1 MLNKLLSKFYNSFF
15 TNYRRLF
22 YFLLPNLF
30 SLKNIRYVNIP
41 HCQQKTLITGKGKVI
56 IGKDCKFGFKQG
68 GFHLNGC
75 IEFQPRGKNAIIK
88 IGKNVVTN
96 NNIFIC
102 SLGYIEIGDDTLIGQ
117 NVTLM
122 DFEAHGIL
130 PQDRRK
136 IGKVDKI
143 IIGRNVWIGSNVI
156 ILQGTKIGDNSIVAA
171 GAVVKG
177 VFPSN
182 TIIGG
187 VPGKAIKT
195 I

>member
-1 MLNKLLSKFYNSFF
+1 VLFKFI
-15 TNYRRLF
+15 
-22 YFLLPNLF
+22 LPNIF

-41 HCQQKTLITGKGKVI
+41 DCQQKILITGKGKVS

-68 GFHLNGC
+68 GFYLKGC
-75 IEFQPRGKNAIIK
+75 IEFQPRDKNAIIK

-102 SLGYIEIGDDTLIGQ
+102 SLNYIEIGDNTLIGQ

-130 PQDRRK
+130 PKDRRE
-136 IGKVDKI
+136 IGVVGEI
-143 IIGRNVWIGSNVI
+143 IIGRNVWIGNNVMV
-156 ILQGTKIGDNSIVAA
+156 LKGTKIGDNPIVAA
-171 GAVVKG
+171 GAIVKG

-182 TIIGG
+182 AIIGG
-187 VPGKAIKT
+187 VPGKVIKN